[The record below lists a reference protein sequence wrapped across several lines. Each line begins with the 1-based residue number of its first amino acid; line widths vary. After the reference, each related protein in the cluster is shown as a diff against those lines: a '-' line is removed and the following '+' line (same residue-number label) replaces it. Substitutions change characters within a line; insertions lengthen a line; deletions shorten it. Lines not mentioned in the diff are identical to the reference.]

1 MIGFDLLC
9 MGMEDVF
16 LSKQIVSEEISVDKG
31 LLMPEPHT
39 ALREDAVY
47 VVTGDLLA
55 EAICCGNPSA
65 KITLFVSGSFPESI
79 LLPDNWNVVSVSLPL
94 SSLHNRLSA
103 NLQHRIS
110 WIQSLSSVPFGQD
123 GLLNLLQKAA
133 DLTQASFFYFDNC
146 FHLIASGQAEHLI
159 QQLRHPRDPQQ
170 LSPGLV
176 NRLFG
181 RILAGGAHTGAADTY
196 QLSYRMYPVVD
207 GHEEFGYLFV
217 TEGTSGQPIE
227 TFSRLLK
234 SFLLRHLRLEGRRGA
249 FPVDDPFRLFVER
262 MYVYYRH
269 NAKRIIA
276 DMHQLPFRVG
286 LWSRFLVIE
295 LGHNESTHLE
305 MVPKVRAL
313 FPNTNLTVY
322 DNKIILLLSC
332 KEASSAEYEP
342 VLEQLEEILE
352 KHDLFAILSNA
363 ATLEKG
369 IRTEYIQSIEVL
381 NMLPKLRLPD
391 ERRCARLNRYLSYYC
406 FHICATHLRQEF
418 GHDRLV
424 YFAYPEIVSLT
435 RYDMVNNTDLRDVL
449 FYYVL
454 NDCKVTETAK
464 FLHMHR
470 NTVLYKIN
478 KIKEL
483 VGLNLDTGYEKAGI
497 LYSCQLL
504 RYMECVQNQQGSV
517 LESALEY
524 VPKSK

>member
-9 MGMEDVF
+9 MGMEDVLLF
-16 LSKQIVSEEISVDKG
+16 KKIASCEINAERG

-39 ALREDAVY
+39 SLKEDAVY
-47 VVTGDLLA
+47 VVTGDQLA
-55 EAICCGNPSA
+55 EAICQGKPCE

-79 LLPDNWNVVSVSLPL
+79 LLPDAWNVVSVSLPL

-103 NLQHRIS
+103 NLQRRIS
-110 WIQSLSSVPFGQD
+110 WDQALSAISFGQD

-133 DLTQASFFYFDNC
+133 DMTQASFFYFDNC
-146 FHLIASGQAEHLI
+146 FHLIASGQAEHLM
-159 QQLRHPRDPQQ
+159 QQLRHPGEPQQ
-170 LSPGLV
+170 LSPALV

-181 RILAGGAHTGAADTY
+181 RILAGGAHTGAEDIY
-196 QLSYRMYPVVD
+196 QISYRMYPVVD
-207 GHEEFGYLFV
+207 GREEFGYLFV
-217 TEGTSGQPIE
+217 TEGIPGQPIE
-227 TFSRLLK
+227 SFSRLLK
-234 SFLLRHLRLEGRRGA
+234 TVLLRHLRQEGRHGV

-286 LWSRFLVIE
+286 LWTRFLVIE
-295 LGHNESTHLE
+295 LGHNESAHRE
-305 MVPKVRAL
+305 MVAKVREL
-313 FPNTNLTVY
+313 FPHTNLTVY

-332 KEASSAEYEP
+332 KDASSAEYEP
-342 VLEQLEEILE
+342 MLAQLEEILE

-369 IRTEYIQSIEVL
+369 IRTEYIQSVEVL
-381 NMLPKLRLPD
+381 NLLPKLRLPD
-391 ERRCARLNRYLSYYC
+391 ERRCAKLNRYLSYYC

-464 FLHMHR
+464 YLHMHR

-517 LESALEY
+517 LESAMEY
-524 VPKSK
+524 VPKG